1 MCRFESSDEYLRM
14 MSTLD
19 FGRIGTFEKQLDGFF
34 EIGRSRLNR
43 VTLAGHIKLRTE
55 GDVARPLFF
64 DNRHIASRSHDYPT
78 HSLALPV
85 KREFIIIVEF
95 FGAA

>member
-34 EIGRSRLNR
+34 KVGRGRLDG
-43 VTLAGHIKLRTE
+43 VALAGHIELMTE
-55 GDVARPLFF
+55 RDVARPLLF
-64 DNRHIASRSHDYPT
+64 NYRRITCHCHDYPVP
-78 HSLALPV
+78 SLALQLKVTPL
-85 KREFIIIVEF
+85 
-95 FGAA
+95 